1 MLKNKTAPV
10 NIYWENAPL
19 EDEQIKDVLRP
30 GVYNEPGKIINASSV
45 KAVAKPWLQN
55 KKTTDRHKFRKNEQE
70 KKIVSKQQTG
80 QICSATLR
88 DLRKEDKQKVANLI
102 KELARYG
109 EEKENAIKQLNFLSS
124 DFEAK
129 LSHLEEEKQCIIREK
144 DMLKEKLL
152 KTEIEFQ
159 ERKKQ
164 SEIASPDSKH
174 LKNSPGNIR
183 TLHLQHTVQK
193 LNSQG
198 NTDKFPD
205 VFYEQQLKFEQQQE
219 ILQQQ
224 IEQLQKLQES
234 LMLQQAKKPI
244 KKPSSS
250 QESFLEESSIHVSN
264 EQRGENSLRLEK
276 YILQD
281 KSQDCLLSLKK
292 EKSNILSQDA
302 LIQNTTLTELPIS
315 ASEPKKVDMCM
326 QTESSPRKSPD
337 NRLEQCEKSI
347 SLIEQS
353 LQFFTSKDSSRR
365 DTAPI
370 KYLSSPYSNAK
381 SLQKTHK
388 ARHSPKNQDKRKAQ
402 YCKQSNSKDLLTS
415 LIHLSSESDESDAE
429 ECSTLLTEPK
439 YDNLDSAVK
448 RKHFKPSSMVQLAEG
463 LQPRSTSTSID
474 QHSLQNSKNV
484 NVSKTEIDFKRIENK
499 KFANTYAKQTFKGSE
514 SHIDDNFEEQT
525 ILDDIFFNN

>member
-19 EDEQIKDVLRP
+19 EDQQIKDVLRP
-30 GVYNEPGKIINASSV
+30 DVYNEPGKIINASSV

-55 KKTTDRHKFRKNEQE
+55 KKTTDSHKFRKNERE
-70 KKIVSKQQTG
+70 KKIVPKQQTE
-80 QICSATLR
+80 QICCATLR

-109 EEKENAIKQLNFLSS
+109 EEKENAIKQLNFISS
-124 DFEAK
+124 DFGAK

-144 DMLKEKLL
+144 DMLREKLL

-164 SEIASPDSKH
+164 SEVASPDSKH
-174 LKNSPGNIR
+174 LKNSPGNLR
-183 TLHLQHTVQK
+183 TLHQRTVQK
-193 LNSQG
+193 FDSQG
-198 NTDKFPD
+198 NSDKFPD
-205 VFYEQQLKFEQQQE
+205 VFYEQQLKFEHQQE
-219 ILQQQ
+219 ILQHQ

-234 LMLQQAKKPI
+234 LMLQQANKKPV
-244 KKPSSS
+244 KKSSSS

-292 EKSNILSQDA
+292 EKSNIVSQDA
-302 LIQNTTLTELPIS
+302 PIQNTILTELPIS
-315 ASEPKKVDMCM
+315 TSESKKVDICI

-353 LQFFTSKDSSRR
+353 LQFFTSKDSSRKDR
-365 DTAPI
+365 TPK
-370 KYLSSPYSNAK
+370 KYLSQPYPNAK
-381 SLQKTHK
+381 SLQKTYK
-388 ARHSPKNQDKRKAQ
+388 TKHSPKNQDKRKAQ
-402 YCKQSNSKDLLTS
+402 YCKQSNSKHLLTS
-415 LIHLSSESDESDAE
+415 LIHLSSESDEGDNE
-429 ECSTLLTEPK
+429 ECSTLLSEPK
-439 YDNLDSAVK
+439 YDHLDSAVK

-484 NVSKTEIDFKRIENK
+484 NLSKSNIDFKTIESK
-499 KFANTYAKQTFKGSE
+499 KLVNTYAKQTFRGSE
-514 SHIDDNFEEQT
+514 SHIDDNSEEQT
-525 ILDDIFFNN
+525 MLDDIFFNN